1 MGVGDQRHAP
11 AALPLGGTPFPLK
24 MALQCTEI

>member
-11 AALPLGGTPFPLK
+11 AALPPGKTWYPMQSRTLT
-24 MALQCTEI
+24 QTN